1 MPPVTDVK
9 TNRHC
14 LLGMN
19 EHTLC
24 FHRRHPQVLY
34 KLVLILGDEQPFLG
48 QILQVKNCA
57 YVSYKEN
64 NITSIYIYIKNTTE
78 IQMLQ
83 KTPKYKRKGISA
95 PYLDSTP
102 PHAVSQRLPYLS
114 LWEVTHLVTV
124 NYIVLPF
131 SLFAFSLS
139 RCGSAT
145 CAVLTN

>member
-34 KLVLILGDEQPFLG
+34 TLVLILGEEQPFLG

-64 NITSIYIYIKNTTE
+64 NITSIYLYKKYNRNSNVAKNSKV
-78 IQMLQ
+78 Q
-83 KTPKYKRKGISA
+83 KKRDFCPLLGLHSPSCSVSA
-95 PYLDSTP
+95 L
-102 PHAVSQRLPYLS
+102 AYLS

-145 CAVLTN
+145 CAVLTS